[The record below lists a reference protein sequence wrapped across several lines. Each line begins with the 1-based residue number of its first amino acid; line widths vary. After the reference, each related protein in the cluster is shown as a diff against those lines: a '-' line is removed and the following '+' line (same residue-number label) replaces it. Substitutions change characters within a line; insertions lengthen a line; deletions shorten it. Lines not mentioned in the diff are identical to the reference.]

1 MIKHLTAHGNSS
13 ALVID
18 KAIMELLK
26 IDIKT
31 LLQISTDGKSLI
43 ISPVGNG
50 KREQKFKAAMDKV
63 NQRHSGTFKELA
75 K

>member
-26 IDIKT
+26 IDTKT
-31 LLQISTDGKSLI
+31 SLQISTDGKSLI
-43 ISPVGNG
+43 ISPVSGA
-50 KREQKFKAAMDKV
+50 KREHKFKAAMDKV
-63 NQRHSGTFKELA
+63 NQRHAGTFRELA